1 MRVSSRA
8 NKGQFTSVRFGK
20 EPKPAAKPRQ
30 PRQPAPV
37 AADVAIP
44 AISIDNPI
52 NDEINH
58 KIKILMDELT
68 TYWRETFYTPN
79 DYITDKYFEVVEY
92 YDKLPATMQS
102 GLANLEV
109 KESEPIKHTPLL
121 SKLING
127 DYQTAQS
134 KSDNNI
140 ATSIKFFINNL
151 PSFQQYKDQDKLD
164 WVVNH
169 HRLLSYELLFY
180 SLNHNSSVATLKSK
194 FNAITRII
202 RLSYKSKSPDLY
214 EKFSRIVSDLGHY
227 FEDDEFNNELSPEE
241 LKKFIVWD
249 EVIAKQKSL
258 ENQFYSIQNKHTKMA
273 YDINNDL
280 LLLSLYS
287 LIPPLRNE
295 VKHLD
300 FTHTK
305 KDDGDY
311 IWFSTDGNVLLD
323 LNLEKK
329 RHEPIQFNLSRDAP
343 QLAALI
349 QDSYKLYPREFV
361 FTPKNTYPKLDK
373 KASQSSL
380 DTRLSVLFW
389 HTGKNVSV
397 NSLRSSYVSYMV
409 HQGMVKGKLLTVKE
423 KNKIA
428 EKMRSSRKYL
438 DESYTKLFQID
449 QPQPQLNIKVEESIN
464 NNTIDETSTY
474 ERQKKR
480 ASSYYHTH
488 KTDILQKQKEYQKNK
503 GSYENSRSRLLRFL
517 NSSPEYENTMRDTT
531 KTKYNFKK
539 VNGLWE

>member
-20 EPKPAAKPRQ
+20 EPKPRQPRQ

-68 TYWRETFYTPN
+68 PYWRETFYTPN

-140 ATSIKFFINNL
+140 ATSIKFFLNNL

-258 ENQFYSIQNKHTKMA
+258 ENQFYSIQNKHTKTA

-409 HQGMVKGKLLTVKE
+409 HQGMV
-423 KNKIA
+423 
-428 EKMRSSRKYL
+428 S
-438 DESYTKLFQID
+438 
-449 QPQPQLNIKVEESIN
+449 
-464 NNTIDETSTY
+464 
-474 ERQKKR
+474 
-480 ASSYYHTH
+480 
-488 KTDILQKQKEYQKNK
+488 
-503 GSYENSRSRLLRFL
+503 
-517 NSSPEYENTMRDTT
+517 
-531 KTKYNFKK
+531 
-539 VNGLWE
+539 

>member
-68 TYWRETFYTPN
+68 PYWRETFYTPN

-140 ATSIKFFINNL
+140 ATSIKFFLNNL

-180 SLNHNSSVATLKSK
+180 SLNHHSSVATIKSK

-241 LKKFIVWD
+241 LKKF
-249 EVIAKQKSL
+249 
-258 ENQFYSIQNKHTKMA
+258 N
-273 YDINNDL
+273 
-280 LLLSLYS
+280 
-287 LIPPLRNE
+287 
-295 VKHLD
+295 
-300 FTHTK
+300 
-305 KDDGDY
+305 
-311 IWFSTDGNVLLD
+311 
-323 LNLEKK
+323 
-329 RHEPIQFNLSRDAP
+329 
-343 QLAALI
+343 
-349 QDSYKLYPREFV
+349 
-361 FTPKNTYPKLDK
+361 
-373 KASQSSL
+373 
-380 DTRLSVLFW
+380 
-389 HTGKNVSV
+389 
-397 NSLRSSYVSYMV
+397 
-409 HQGMVKGKLLTVKE
+409 
-423 KNKIA
+423 
-428 EKMRSSRKYL
+428 
-438 DESYTKLFQID
+438 
-449 QPQPQLNIKVEESIN
+449 
-464 NNTIDETSTY
+464 
-474 ERQKKR
+474 
-480 ASSYYHTH
+480 
-488 KTDILQKQKEYQKNK
+488 
-503 GSYENSRSRLLRFL
+503 
-517 NSSPEYENTMRDTT
+517 
-531 KTKYNFKK
+531 
-539 VNGLWE
+539 